1 MKINKLNAKILGLTS
16 YEFQAYQSLIKLGK
30 STAPKLS
37 KVSYVPYGR
46 IYDVLD
52 SLESKGYIKV
62 ITDKIKQ
69 FIASDPS
76 GVIKM
81 IDDKKEELESL
92 KDEFNKLEQ
101 IYDTRE
107 EEPVVIIKGNR
118 NFHKIIKEKPE
129 AKDYRYTIKY
139 NSTLNPNWIKGY
151 KKKLKKGVDLKNLV
165 RFDKA
170 SLKNVLKWK
179 KILPEIKAID
189 NEGVLMSIIDDH
201 YVLIGLITSNTT
213 IVIKNEAFAKIM
225 KKMYSATYEKAEVIK
240 I

>member
-1 MKINKLNAKILGLTS
+1 
-16 YEFQAYQSLIKLGK
+16 
-30 STAPKLS
+30 
-37 KVSYVPYGR
+37 
-46 IYDVLD
+46 
-52 SLESKGYIKV
+52 
-62 ITDKIKQ
+62 
-69 FIASDPS
+69 
-76 GVIKM
+76 M
-81 IDDKKEELESL
+81 IDNKKEELESL

-107 EEPVVIIKGNR
+107 EEPVTIIKGQR

-129 AKDYRYTIKY
+129 AKNYRYTIKY
-139 NSTLNPNWIKGY
+139 NSTLHPNWIKGY

-179 KILPEIKAID
+179 KVLPEIKAID
-189 NEGVLMSIIDDH
+189 NEGVLMSIIDDY

-213 IVIKNEAFAKIM
+213 VVIKNEAFAKIM